1 MGNNL
6 GKILIV
12 DDEPFNH
19 VSLSMMLKNLKCN
32 AIESSYNG
40 AECLDKV
47 RRMDGCIRAVLMDV
61 DMPIMDG
68 V

>member
-1 MGNNL
+1 
-6 GKILIV
+6 
-12 DDEPFNH
+12 
-19 VSLSMMLKNLKCN
+19 MLKNLKCN

-40 AECLDKV
+40 VECLEKV